1 MSITKHSAHFREW
14 RVVARCSPL
23 IGGRTVHRAADLFFV
38 LTLAL
43 LLFWSPAAAKII
55 VEPGPAELPTDVTYI
70 DDEVFVPVWQAYS
83 PLEFLTIV
91 LLIHCPLLAMPF
103 ELVYSAGVMAY
114 LGYRT
119 SRHPLDN
126 KKRSR
131 IYACIRDHPGIASAE
146 IARITGINR
155 GTIRYH
161 LSRLREAGQISVVH
175 LEGGMGCFR
184 NGDYDKTEKAVCLH
198 LQNGTRRQIFALL
211 LEKPGIAQSE
221 IAEIVG
227 ISRSTAA
234 WHLRRLA
241 ADGLVEANRDGRAV
255 CYALTSEALGSS
267 GALDGTADG
276 MVPLLPWNGTVAENR
291 ADSPLR

>member
-1 MSITKHSAHFREW
+1 M
-14 RVVARCSPL
+14 RVELYGKVP
-23 IGGRTVHRAADLFFV
+23 LFF
-38 LTLAL
+38 LTFLFL
-43 LLFWSPAAAKII
+43 LWNPAGAVII

-70 DDEVFVPVWQAYS
+70 DDEFFM
-83 PLEFLTIV
+83 PLWSYPPMELLTI
-91 LLIHCPLLAMPF
+91 LLLLHCPLLAVPF

-131 IYACIRDHPGIASAE
+131 IYACIRDHPGIAPAK

-184 NGDYDKTEKAVCLH
+184 NSDYDKTEKAVCLH

-241 ADGLVEANRDGRAV
+241 ADGLVEANRDGRTV
-255 CYALTSEALGSS
+255 CYTLTGEALVPS
-267 GALDGTADG
+267 GGCLGTADG
-276 MVPLLPWNGTVAENR
+276 TVPLPPWNGTVAESR